1 MDFNK
6 FLSELK
12 RRNIFKVATTYAIAG
27 WLIIQIVTAIDEPL
41 SLPGWFATTIIVV
54 VFIGFPIALIIA
66 WALELTIEGI
76 KKPEGAE
83 HSSFTHKSIGKN

>member
-41 SLPGWFATTIIVV
+41 SLP
-54 VFIGFPIALIIA
+54 
-66 WALELTIEGI
+66 
-76 KKPEGAE
+76 
-83 HSSFTHKSIGKN
+83 